1 LKYREIAQRY
11 ENMGLDVHDR
21 DQMMAILKDKGHLI
35 VRDKNGIILERV
47 DRAAWAGSDEYII
60 ARGYLPA

>member
-1 LKYREIAQRY
+1 
-11 ENMGLDVHDR
+11 MGLDVHDR

-35 VRDKNGIILERV
+35 VKDKNGIILERV

-60 ARGYLPA
+60 TRGYLPA